1 MKVTS
6 SQGALTGMRLFSA
19 GELMPLAPPPSPG
32 SAAAIYDSTLNF
44 RNDEPPSL
52 LDILN
57 GKKYHADL
65 YVR

>member
-1 MKVTS
+1 MANCRHVS
-6 SQGALTGMRLFSA
+6 R
-19 GELMPLAPPPSPG
+19 
-32 SAAAIYDSTLNF
+32 AAAAVYDSSLNF
-44 RNDEPPSL
+44 RNNQAPTL

>member
-1 MKVTS
+1 MS
-6 SQGALTGMRLFSA
+6 SRIVCKSNDFTAKCHASR
-19 GELMPLAPPPSPG
+19 
-32 SAAAIYDSTLNF
+32 AAAAVYDSNLNF
-44 RNDEPPSL
+44 RNNQAPTL

>member
-1 MKVTS
+1 MSARAFAKPKSCTS
-6 SQGALTGMRLFSA
+6 NGCVWL
-19 GELMPLAPPPSPG
+19 PPPR
-32 SAAAIYDSTLNF
+32 AAAAVYDSTLNF
-44 RNDEPPSL
+44 RNNDLPSL